1 MEIRKL
7 SILGA
12 TGSIGD
18 NTLAVVR
25 ANPDRL
31 KVVGIA
37 GRKNFEKLAK
47 IAKEFGAKYVAIY
60 DDNAFEKARC
70 SGLFAPDVKMF
81 RGEEGLTA
89 VATLGEI
96 DTVVAA
102 VVGTTAL
109 RPTLAAIEAGKH
121 IALANKELLVMAG
134 KFVMGAA
141 KRRNVQML
149 PLDSEHNAIF
159 QCLVGERKDDIAK
172 LLITASGGMFREYTR
187 EQMKGIRPEQALKHP
202 NWSMGPKVTI
212 DSSTLANKGL
222 EVIEAKWLFDVSPE
236 QIQIVVQRQS
246 IVHSMVQFRDG
257 SIKAHFSPPS
267 MTFAISH
274 SLLYGKR
281 GLPAVET
288 IDFTKPLQ
296 LDFAPPDT
304 ERFPC
309 LNHAFDALKAGGTAT
324 TCFNASNEVAVAEFI
339 KGRLPWIE
347 IATVVGRALEVCEHV
362 DPETLD
368 DVLAADAQA
377 RGKAAEIITGLGY

>member
-134 KFVMGAA
+134 KFVMGSA

-309 LNHAFDALKAGGTAT
+309 LKHAFDALKAGGTAT

-347 IATVVGRALEVCEHV
+347 IATVVGRALEICEHV